1 MPGGGYTMN
10 TEVKKDFEE
19 QFRAKVEP
27 GTHRFVRKLQPTSW
41 SAFNAPYEMKV
52 EEIPSLTIHISE
64 EEFEHMTRYIPGR
77 LIRERNMR
85 EDIPALKKA
94 WDNYQLLLKMCGG
107 DYI

>member
-1 MPGGGYTMN
+1 MN
-10 TEVKKDFEE
+10 PNLKKDFEE
-19 QFRAKVEP
+19 QFGAKIEP
-27 GTHRFVRKLQPTSW
+27 GTRRFTRRQPVSW
-41 SAFNAPYEMKV
+41 SSFNYNTDLTI

-77 LIRERNMR
+77 VVRERNMR
-85 EDIPALKKA
+85 EDIPALQKA